1 MTPTGDEPLQIPAA
15 AGMIF
20 NKQNFHL
27 GEAKTN
33 AATGVYVALRG
44 RFAQAE

>member
-1 MTPTGDEPLQIPAA
+1 MAAPGDEPLQIAAA

-27 GEAKTN
+27 RRSQMT
-33 AATGVYVALRG
+33 
-44 RFAQAE
+44 